1 MKEGM
6 SGVLLSNE
14 DGMGDDDCFVEAGT
28 QTITT
33 GSVQTDN
40 HNVSA
45 VFIEKPAIRDLQT
58 VASAFNEAFNV
69 ALHEIEYSRK
79 AIEERSTKIDDLNG
93 AISSISSA
101 LDDALYEGRIK
112 EEAHLKEIAQ
122 LSQRMQEV
130 ESERDKLQERFCE
143 QERILVERVAEI
155 SKLSGRVEE
164 LNTNLEQQIAER
176 LRAQEENTSEKDA
189 LTVRLKELQDQYNE
203 EEGQLQAQHKVLEDR
218 DVEIAELGRRIDDLL
233 ADMKVK
239 NKVSSQLNQQITKL
253 QDDVTKQTESMRQ
266 QSESYAAEREELNAV
281 IVRVSTDLETLRVS
295 HAELTTHAEKLE
307 NLNKALHE
315 SSLTEKNVHKQQL
328 DGKVAEIELL
338 RSRLESGNESLH
350 DRSDD
355 TAEIENL
362 KSVLQDLKARLI
374 ESESLNQ
381 EMVARAEK
389 ADRLE
394 ELNSRLREALRK
406 TGEMLRNK
414 KESTTQNGDESL
426 DITHLQG

>member
-1 MKEGM
+1 
-6 SGVLLSNE
+6 
-14 DGMGDDDCFVEAGT
+14 
-28 QTITT
+28 
-33 GSVQTDN
+33 
-40 HNVSA
+40 
-45 VFIEKPAIRDLQT
+45 
-58 VASAFNEAFNV
+58 
-69 ALHEIEYSRK
+69 
-79 AIEERSTKIDDLNG
+79 
-93 AISSISSA
+93 
-101 LDDALYEGRIK
+101 
-112 EEAHLKEIAQ
+112 
-122 LSQRMQEV
+122 MQEV

-176 LRAQEENTSEKDA
+176 LRAQEEYTSEKDA

-253 QDDVTKQTESMRQ
+253 QDEVTKQTESMRQ
-266 QSESYAAEREELNAV
+266 QSESHAAEREELNAV

-315 SSLTEKNVHKQQL
+315 SSLTEKKVHKQQL

-338 RSRLESGNESLH
+338 RSRLESGNESLQ

>member
-1 MKEGM
+1 MKEGI

-14 DGMGDDDCFVEAGT
+14 DEVGDDDCLVEAGA

-93 AISSISSA
+93 AISSIRSA

-176 LRAQEENTSEKDA
+176 LRAQEEYTSEKDA

-253 QDDVTKQTESMRQ
+253 QDEVTKQTESMRQ
-266 QSESYAAEREELNAV
+266 QSESHAAEREELNAV

-315 SSLTEKNVHKQQL
+315 SSLTEKKVHKQQL

-338 RSRLESGNESLH
+338 RSRLESGNESLQ

>member
-14 DGMGDDDCFVEAGT
+14 DEVGDDDCFVEAGT

-93 AISSISSA
+93 AISSIRSA

-176 LRAQEENTSEKDA
+176 LRAQEEYTSEKDA

-253 QDDVTKQTESMRQ
+253 QDEVTKQTESMRQ
-266 QSESYAAEREELNAV
+266 QSESHAAEREELNAV

-315 SSLTEKNVHKQQL
+315 SSLTEKKVHKQQL

-338 RSRLESGNESLH
+338 RSRLESGNESLQ